1 MVETTQYVDPT
12 NLMSPEYS
20 QPNSY
25 HQANIQSA
33 NKTDNYGNN
42 TPLYSGSASEYS
54 YYILKDDVNISLFD
68 LIIYKIC
75 FNSS

>member
-12 NLMSPEYS
+12 NQMFAEYS

-25 HQANIQSA
+25 HQAQIQSA
-33 NKTDNYGNN
+33 SKTGNYENN

-68 LIIYKIC
+68 FIIYKIC

>member
-12 NLMSPEYS
+12 NQMSAENS
-20 QPNSY
+20 QA
-25 HQANIQSA
+25 QIQSA
-33 NKTDNYGNN
+33 NKTGNYGNN
-42 TPLYSGSASEYS
+42 TPLYYGSASEYS

-68 LIIYKIC
+68 FIIYKIC